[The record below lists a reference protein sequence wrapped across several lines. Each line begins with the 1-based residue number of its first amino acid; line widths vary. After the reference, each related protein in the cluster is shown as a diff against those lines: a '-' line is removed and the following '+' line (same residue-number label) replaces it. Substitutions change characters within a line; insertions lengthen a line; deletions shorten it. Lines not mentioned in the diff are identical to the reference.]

1 MLFLAVMTRLDQPGQ
16 LLPNSQIRPTV
27 PPQFWLLPAQQV
39 LAHKALWLLAPHG
52 TPGANLLGW
61 MLLHDDGFEL
71 TGGILMIEG
80 TLLTLGLDDA
90 LGEVLRLGFDEKSN
104 VGYR

>member
-1 MLFLAVMTRLDQPGQ
+1 
-16 LLPNSQIRPTV
+16 
-27 PPQFWLLPAQQV
+27 
-39 LAHKALWLLAPHG
+39 
-52 TPGANLLGW
+52 

-104 VGYR
+104 VGYRFHLELISFTIITHLHNDLQSQPTPTEFQSNTEKRRSLI